1 MRLRFTLEALT
12 HIDAIGF
19 YLAHRSPAAAAHI
32 VGRNIVGRIFAD
44 CDRLAEFPH
53 LGHAGAVRDTL
64 EWTVAG
70 LPYIVV
76 HEVHQRDGEVIILGV
91 FHGAQHR

>member
-19 YLAHRSPAAAAHI
+19 YLSHRSSAAAAH
-32 VGRNIVGRIFAD
+32 IVGRIFAD

-53 LGHAGAVRDTL
+53 LGHAGAARDTL

-76 HEVHQRDGEVIILGV
+76 HEVNQNEGEVIILGV
-91 FHGAQHR
+91 FHGAQQR

>member
-32 VGRNIVGRIFAD
+32 VARIFAD

-70 LPYIVV
+70 LPYVVV
-76 HEVHQRDGEVIILGV
+76 HEVNQREEELLILGV
-91 FHGAQHR
+91 FHGAQRR

>member
-1 MRLRFTLEALT
+1 MKLRFTFEALT

-19 YLAHRSPAAAAHI
+19 YLAQRSPAVAAHI
-32 VGRNIVGRIFAD
+32 VGASSVIATGSPNFQIQAMSVVSAA
-44 CDRLAEFPH
+44 L
-53 LGHAGAVRDTL
+53 T

-76 HEVHQRDGEVIILGV
+76 HEVNRDENELIIIAV
-91 FHGAQHR
+91 FHGAQRH

>member
-1 MRLRFTLEALT
+1 MRLRFTFEALT
-12 HIDAIGF
+12 HIEAIGF
-19 YLAHRSPAAAAHI
+19 FLAQRSPAAAGHI
-32 VGRNIVGRIFAD
+32 VSRIFTD

-53 LGHAGAVRDTL
+53 LGHAGRVPNTY

-76 HEVHQRDGEVIILGV
+76 HEFNRDENELIVIAV
-91 FHGAQHR
+91 FHGAQRH

>member
-1 MRLRFTLEALT
+1 MNLRFTFEALT

-19 YLAHRSPAAAAHI
+19 YLAHRSSAAASH
-32 VGRNIVGRIFAD
+32 IVGRIFAD

-53 LGHAGAVRDTL
+53 LGHAGSVRGTY

-76 HEVHQRDGEVIILGV
+76 HEVDAGEGELIIIAV
-91 FHGAQHR
+91 FHGAQRR

>member
-32 VGRNIVGRIFAD
+32 VGRIFAD

-53 LGHAGAVRDTL
+53 LGHAGAVRGTL

-70 LPYIVV
+70 LPYVVV
-76 HEVHQRDGEVIILGV
+76 HEVNQRDAEVIILGV

>member
-19 YLAHRSPAAAAHI
+19 YLAHRSPAAASH
-32 VGRNIVGRIFAD
+32 IVGRIFAD

-53 LGHAGAVRDTL
+53 LSHAGAVRDTL

-76 HEVHQRDGEVIILGV
+76 HEVNQNAGEVIIIAV
-91 FHGAQHR
+91 FHGAQQRD

>member
-19 YLAHRSPAAAAHI
+19 YLAHRSPAAAEHI
-32 VGRNIVGRIFAD
+32 VSRIFAD
-44 CDRLAEFPH
+44 CDRLAEFPN

-76 HEVHQRDGEVIILGV
+76 HEVNQRDGEVIVLGV
-91 FHGAQHR
+91 FHGAQQR

>member
-1 MRLRFTLEALT
+1 MKLRFTLEALM

-32 VGRNIVGRIFAD
+32 VSRIVAD

-53 LGHAGAVRDTL
+53 LGHAGRVPDTY
-64 EWTVAG
+64 EWTVTG
-70 LPYIVV
+70 LPYVVV
-76 HEVHQRDGEVIILGV
+76 HELNRDMTEVIIIGV
-91 FHGAQHR
+91 FHGAQRR

>member
-19 YLAHRSPAAAAHI
+19 YLAHRSPVAAAH
-32 VGRNIVGRIFAD
+32 IVGRIFAD

-53 LGHAGAVRDTL
+53 LGHVGAVRDTL
-64 EWTVAG
+64 EWIVAG

-76 HEVHQRDGEVIILGV
+76 HEVNQSEGEIIIIGV

>member
-1 MRLRFTLEALT
+1 MKVRFTLEALT

-19 YLAHRSPAAAAHI
+19 YLGHRSPAAAAH
-32 VGRNIVGRIFAD
+32 IVGRIFAD

-53 LGHAGAVRDTL
+53 LGHVGSVRDTY

-70 LPYIVV
+70 LLYIVV
-76 HEVHQRDGEVIILGV
+76 HEINQDESELIIIGV
-91 FHGAQHR
+91 FHGAQRH